1 MKKVKIGALLLG
13 LMATLSLSACG
24 ENDVANSVDVPTT
37 ISYDTLSMIAEKP
50 SYVLNDYSVTTKSF
64 NIDSSITLINCY
76 NSMLGVDSNGYLK
89 NIETG
94 RAVTSVTPS
103 NSINNYSGNF
113 SSKNRYYYSSS
124 YPIVLYTTY
133 DDSSTRLSIVD
144 SNGYS
149 VYSGSFGTYY
159 YIESADSRYVD
170 DYLLFTLTISGTSGS
185 STEREVFYF
194 KYDTSDILNGII
206 YSSAE
211 EYANAT
217 SSSSVTPTNMKIY
230 KDGLTPVYSNEKV
243 IAYYSID
250 KNSLVNIY
258 DENKEF
264 VNSFNPTS
272 FGIDSKNSVRIG
284 NCIFFYKNVEYYSS
298 ELEKGSE
305 KKYKNKCL
313 IVDLSNGKISYNDDF
328 KYYIEYATQHSY
340 DTKKEYAL
348 IKYYSLKE
356 DRTLSNI
363 LMYSIMT
370 DEIDFS
376 NSFAYDGEINSVT
389 KISSNYLI
397 AKIDENYY
405 LISRNSRTLLNG
417 LTDFKFYE
425 DGNIMYKNNQDN
437 LYYYVSSSEFE
448 SKYKEIGTGFG
459 YVSKD
464 KYDGKNIGCKYDSS
478 TYKYTYGTSNVKSDY
493 LTFINY
499 GVIVCENDVYVV
511 NSKVST
517 YGSEVKVSSV
527 GIVVDTTK
535 TKVFSVVYDNGVTR
549 YVKVSYSKIIKK

>member
-1 MKKVKIGALLLG
+1 MKKLKMGALFLG

-24 ENDVANSVDVPTT
+24 DNYADSVDVPTT

-50 SYVLNDYSVTTKSF
+50 SYVSNDYSVKTNSF

-89 NIETG
+89 KIETG
-94 RAVTSVTPS
+94 TNVTSVTPS
-103 NSINNYSGNF
+103 NSISDYSGKF

-149 VYSGSFGTYY
+149 VYSRSFGTYY
-159 YIESADSRYVD
+159 YIESADSKYVD
-170 DYLLFTLTISGTSGS
+170 NYLLFTLTISGTSGS

-194 KYDTSDILNGII
+194 IYDTSDILSGIR

-217 SSSSVTPTNMKIY
+217 SSSSVTTTKIY
-230 KDGLTPVYSNEKV
+230 KDGLTPVYSNEK
-243 IAYYSID
+243 IISYYSVD

-258 DENKEF
+258 NEYKEF

-272 FGIDSKNSVRIG
+272 FGIDIKNSVRIG
-284 NCIFFYKNVEYYSS
+284 NNIFFYKNVEYYQS

-328 KYYIEYATQHSY
+328 KYYIEYATQRSY

-405 LISRNSRTLLNG
+405 LISKNSRTLLNG

-511 NSKVST
+511 NNKVST

-527 GIVVDTTK
+527 GTVVDTTK

-549 YVKVSYSKIIKK
+549 YVKVSYSKKINN